1 MKRKII
7 GIMLA
12 MILFIPNTV
21 FAASTLVNIDDVVT
35 AFNNSRTI
43 SSFDGLLGIKT
54 QMKANKTTNTLDVS
68 VDLDETLTNKFKY
81 TNEYIELDNR
91 NFTPSEEN
99 MGQQFLQS
107 VQILGIVDALI
118 NLSGFENKT
127 LKENTNPTNYD
138 KYGLTLETEEIIL
151 DEENNGITING
162 SIEYLKYFK
171 ISLDKTKIENLV
183 KDYGTDIKEYENP
196 FLDDLK
202 PALGYTSTKN
212 NEITLQICFKDPN
225 ISSTYPVYADIYRAT
240 SIDGEYIKINSEK
253 IDYSKGMVTFVD
265 RNVESNKT
273 YFYKAIISDSTIESD
288 ILTAKALQTTVST
301 QSVENPKTGISS
313 PFIII
318 PITITFALLY
328 FILKKKSLF
337 KNI

>member
-7 GIMLA
+7 GIILA

-107 VQILGIVDALI
+107 VQILGMHA
-118 NLSGFENKT
+118 
-127 LKENTNPTNYD
+127 Y
-138 KYGLTLETEEIIL
+138 
-151 DEENNGITING
+151 
-162 SIEYLKYFK
+162 
-171 ISLDKTKIENLV
+171 SL
-183 KDYGTDIKEYENP
+183 
-196 FLDDLK
+196 
-202 PALGYTSTKN
+202 
-212 NEITLQICFKDPN
+212 
-225 ISSTYPVYADIYRAT
+225 
-240 SIDGEYIKINSEK
+240 
-253 IDYSKGMVTFVD
+253 
-265 RNVESNKT
+265 
-273 YFYKAIISDSTIESD
+273 
-288 ILTAKALQTTVST
+288 ST
-301 QSVENPKTGISS
+301 QAVEAGVPG
-313 PFIII
+313 
-318 PITITFALLY
+318 
-328 FILKKKSLF
+328 
-337 KNI
+337 

>member
-1 MKRKII
+1 M
-7 GIMLA
+7 
-12 MILFIPNTV
+12 
-21 FAASTLVNIDDVVT
+21 
-35 AFNNSRTI
+35 
-43 SSFDGLLGIKT
+43 
-54 QMKANKTTNTLDVS
+54 
-68 VDLDETLTNKFKY
+68 
-81 TNEYIELDNR
+81 
-91 NFTPSEEN
+91 
-99 MGQQFLQS
+99 
-107 VQILGIVDALI
+107 
-118 NLSGFENKT
+118 
-127 LKENTNPTNYD
+127 
-138 KYGLTLETEEIIL
+138 
-151 DEENNGITING
+151 
-162 SIEYLKYFK
+162 
-171 ISLDKTKIENLV
+171 
-183 KDYGTDIKEYENP
+183 
-196 FLDDLK
+196 K

-288 ILTAKALQTTVST
+288 ILTAKALETTVST

-328 FILKKKSLF
+328 FIVKKKSLF

>member
-7 GIMLA
+7 GIILA

-118 NLSGFENKT
+118 NLSGFEN
-127 LKENTNPTNYD
+127 NY
-138 KYGLTLETEEIIL
+138 
-151 DEENNGITING
+151 
-162 SIEYLKYFK
+162 S
-171 ISLDKTKIENLV
+171 
-183 KDYGTDIKEYENP
+183 
-196 FLDDLK
+196 
-202 PALGYTSTKN
+202 
-212 NEITLQICFKDPN
+212 
-225 ISSTYPVYADIYRAT
+225 R
-240 SIDGEYIKINSEK
+240 
-253 IDYSKGMVTFVD
+253 
-265 RNVESNKT
+265 
-273 YFYKAIISDSTIESD
+273 
-288 ILTAKALQTTVST
+288 
-301 QSVENPKTGISS
+301 
-313 PFIII
+313 
-318 PITITFALLY
+318 
-328 FILKKKSLF
+328 
-337 KNI
+337 